1 MNFIGGVEGMNFT
14 PISGYN
20 NYLKNNAAFEVNSG
34 TDFES
39 VLNNQTNAIKNNPTE
54 IKSGIEMNLNFN
66 DLMAQ
71 NSQASSTNND
81 NSSSTGNFMKSFGNS
96 ISGGLQSVSN
106 ANHASDQAQEALAMG
121 EDVSVHDVMI
131 AAEKSNLS
139 MQMALQLRNKLMSAY
154 TEINSVRV

>member
-20 NYLKNNAAFEVNSG
+20 NYLKNSAAFEVDAGS
-34 TDFES
+34 DFQS
-39 VLNNQTNAIKNNPTE
+39 ILNNQTNAINNNPPQ
-54 IKSGIEMNLNFN
+54 IKSGIEMNLNFD

-71 NSQASSTNND
+71 SVQGAAND
-81 NSSSTGNFMKSFGNS
+81 SNSTGGFMKSFGGA

-106 ANHASDQAQEALAMG
+106 ANHAADKAQEALAMG

-139 MQMALQLRNKLMSAY
+139 MQMALQLRNKMMAAY
-154 TEINSVRV
+154 TEINGIRV